1 MDIHHSRKERVR
13 NPVSGKKGKV
23 GDYSK
28 VNDGK
33 GSTMGKGK
41 AGYEISTGHQLL
53 IKGDSLVPPSAPASV
68 KGSTV
73 RWDPL
78 FMDFSYL
85 LSFVIIK
92 FV

>member
-1 MDIHHSRKERVR
+1 MDIHHPRKERVR
-13 NPVSGKKGKV
+13 HPVSGKKGKV